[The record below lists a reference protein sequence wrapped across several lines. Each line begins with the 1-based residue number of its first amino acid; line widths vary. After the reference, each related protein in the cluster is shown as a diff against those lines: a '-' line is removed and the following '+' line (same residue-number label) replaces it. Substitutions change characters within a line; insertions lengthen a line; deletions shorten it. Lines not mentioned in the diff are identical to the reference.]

1 MNYLQKLLKINAK
14 KLDFISILILSLLY
28 KLKHT
33 DMKNGRINE
42 RNTGNCKLDG
52 GVKIRKQ
59 SNKITDEEKYL
70 AKQVLSKIVTAM
82 EYDKVMSNGKGH
94 LNNDAIFTDGG
105 RITLSMTREQYE
117 KLTDL
122 TSKL

>member
-1 MNYLQKLLKINAK
+1 M
-14 KLDFISILILSLLY
+14 
-28 KLKHT
+28 
-33 DMKNGRINE
+33 MENGRINE

-82 EYDKVMSNGKGH
+82 EYDKVMSEGKGH
-94 LNNDAIFTDGG
+94 LNSKAIFTDGG
-105 RITLSMTREQYE
+105 RITISMTREQFE
-117 KLTDL
+117 ILTDL
-122 TSKL
+122 IDKLDK

>member
-1 MNYLQKLLKINAK
+1 
-14 KLDFISILILSLLY
+14 
-28 KLKHT
+28 
-33 DMKNGRINE
+33 MKNGRINE

-52 GVKIRKQ
+52 GVKTRKQ
-59 SNKITDEEKYL
+59 STKITDEEKYL
-70 AKQVLSKIVTAM
+70 TKQVLEKVIDAM
-82 EYDKVMSNGKGH
+82 EYDKEMSNGKGH

-122 TSKL
+122 ISKL

>member
-1 MNYLQKLLKINAK
+1 
-14 KLDFISILILSLLY
+14 
-28 KLKHT
+28 
-33 DMKNGRINE
+33 MKNGRINE

-52 GVKIRKQ
+52 GVKARKQ

-70 AKQVLSKIVTAM
+70 AKQVLAKVIDAM
-82 EYDKVMSNGKGH
+82 EYDKEMSNGKGH

-122 TSKL
+122 ISKL

>member
-14 KLDFISILILSLLY
+14 KLDFILILILSLFY